1 MVANEL
7 GGGGAG
13 ASFFGVWRTFDQWEV
28 AVVKTS

>member
-7 GGGGAG
+7 GGGGG
-13 ASFFGVWRTFDQWEV
+13 SSFFGVWRTFAQWEV

>member
-7 GGGGAG
+7 GGGGS
-13 ASFFGVWRTFDQWEV
+13 SFFGVWRTFAQWEV